1 MIYFI
6 IGIVLCV
13 TVVCYTLYKKEELK
27 YRKYDSEYARD
38 ALQERTKLEV
48 EQEKTKR
55 EQEKTKQN
63 LIEQEKEAERT
74 KQLEI
79 KANFKKENN
88 KDLW

>member
-1 MIYFI
+1 MIYFM
-6 IGIVLCV
+6 IGIVSCV
-13 TVVCYTLYKKEELK
+13 SALCYTLYKTEELK

-48 EQEKTKR
+48 EQEKTKQHLLDR
-55 EQEKTKQN
+55 D
-63 LIEQEKEAERT
+63 KEVERT

-79 KANFKKENN
+79 KANFKKEHN

>member
-6 IGIVLCV
+6 IGVVLCA
-13 TVVCYTLYKKEELK
+13 VVGCYTFYKSKELE

-38 ALQERTKLEV
+38 ALQERTKLDI

-55 EQEKTKQN
+55 EQEKTKQ
-63 LIEQEKEAERT
+63 LLLEQEKEVERT

-79 KANFKKENN
+79 KANFKKEHN

>member
-1 MIYFI
+1 MIYFV
-6 IGIVLCV
+6 IGVVLCV
-13 TVVCYTLYKKEELK
+13 AVICYTLYKREELK

-48 EQEKTKR
+48 EQEKTK
-55 EQEKTKQN
+55 QH
-63 LIEQEKEAERT
+63 LIDRDKEAERT

-79 KANFKKENN
+79 KANFKKEYN

>member
-6 IGIVLCV
+6 IGVVICV
-13 TVVCYTLYKKEELK
+13 SVGCYTFYKKEELK

-38 ALQERTKLEV
+38 ALQERTKLDI
-48 EQEKTKR
+48 
-55 EQEKTKQN
+55 EQEKTKQY
-63 LIEQEKEAERT
+63 LLEKEKEVERT